1 MRLEAPV
8 PHRLCRAAS
17 FATQHGDSAE
27 CLTRVWKTEQRSRN
41 IRKNSSGLGLAEE
54 ERHTPDTSTVIPWAE
69 VPEWI
74 KRTKWTES
82 QPSSWASYWAQA
94 QCGQLPH
101 SPATMMGAP
110 AAFAA
115 MMGAPSERNS
125 FLKLSLSQ
133 QQDQRPIQSHTD
145 LGRSIPISSAYQIG
159 GKITCPWES
168 FSVRLG
174 IIK

>member
-1 MRLEAPV
+1 MRLETPV
-8 PHRLCRAAS
+8 TQRLCRAAS

-94 QCGQLPH
+94 QCGQLPY
-101 SPATMMGAP
+101 SPATM
-110 AAFAA
+110 
-115 MMGAPSERNS
+115 PSLPWWAHPQKEILFWSWVCHSSKTSDQFRVIQTWAVQ
-125 FLKLSLSQ
+125 FLFLLLT
-133 QQDQRPIQSHTD
+133 R
-145 LGRSIPISSAYQIG
+145 
-159 GKITCPWES
+159 
-168 FSVRLG
+168 
-174 IIK
+174 